1 MHKKLEQ
8 QVRLSIRDGK
18 LNPDILVRLVDS
30 GYREGDSRTNTL
42 LDRLDDAVLV
52 LNEENTIIDVNPAA
66 RKLLAI
72 PQGPL
77 DAFELDQ
84 FIPNL
89 VIDESLQ
96 HAEGAVL
103 AEQKN
108 VVGRTLS
115 ASSINCDVNLFVL
128 KTGENGKRLCVLRTA
143 AAAVKPE
150 TTKAQATDAS
160 EVFEAQEKYLAM
172 MSHELRTPMNAVLGM
187 AKHLAETDM
196 TEDQLEN
203 VKTIIDAGD
212 MMMSLL
218 NDLLDKSKL
227 DAGKFSLEHVNVD
240 LRHMLQ
246 KMVRLWRPTIEAQG
260 LAFSLEIADQ
270 VPSAIRG
277 DSVRI
282 RQILSNLLSNAA
294 KFTKSGSVILSVNA
308 KPVADGK
315 VEIDF
320 SVRDT
325 GIGMS
330 EEVQKKLFSAY
341 VQANSSTSREFGG
354 TGLGLSISRQLAQ
367 MMGGDLVVESKENL
381 GSIFRFIASFETSSK
396 LQNQPVAAVKQV
408 KETPV
413 ITQQNVTPIVDAAA
427 APKSDDD
434 SLRILAVEDNPI
446 NQRVLAAF
454 LRPIG
459 GEVVWAGHG
468 QEALELLAD
477 SYFDV
482 VLMDIQMPVM
492 DGLTAAKT
500 LRASDSINVGVP
512 IIAMTA
518 NAMLGDRETCLAAGM
533 NDYVSKPI
541 DPKTLYKSI
550 AKLVDEYRAVK
561 QTFQQIGG

>member
-1 MHKKLEQ
+1 MAVETKNKQSKTPRRHAIVAASCGACVFGMVGLAYASVPLYQ
-8 QVRLSIRDGK
+8 LFCQVTGYGGTTQVALAASTKIIERTMTVRFDANTSRDLAWK
-18 LNPDILVRLVDS
+18 FKPVQKQI
-30 GYREGDSRTNTL
+30 TL
-42 LDRLDDAVLV
+42 K
-52 LNEENTIIDVNPAA
+52 I
-66 RKLLAI
+66 
-72 PQGPL
+72 
-77 DAFELDQ
+77 
-84 FIPNL
+84 
-89 VIDESLQ
+89 
-96 HAEGAVL
+96 
-103 AEQKN
+103 
-108 VVGRTLS
+108 
-115 ASSINCDVNLFVL
+115 
-128 KTGENGKRLCVLRTA
+128 GENGKRVCILRA
-143 AAAVKPE
+143 E
-150 TTKAQATDAS
+150 TTVIKVKAIDAQKTDAA

-187 AKHLAETDM
+187 AKYLAETDM
-196 TEDQLEN
+196 SEDQLES

-212 MMMSLL
+212 VMMSLL

-227 DAGKFSLEHVNVD
+227 DAGKLSLENINVD
-240 LRHMLQ
+240 LRHMLR
-246 KMVRLWRPTIEAQG
+246 KMVRLWRPTIEKQG
-260 LAFSLEIADQ
+260 LAFSLEIDDA

-294 KFTKSGSVILSVNA
+294 KFTKSGSVTLAVNA
-308 KPVADGK
+308 KPIVNGA

-325 GIGMS
+325 GVGMS

-341 VQANSSTSREFGG
+341 AQANSSTSREFGG
-354 TGLGLSISRQLAQ
+354 TGLGLSISKQLAQ

-381 GSIFRFIASFETSSK
+381 GSIFHFVTSFETSNK
-396 LQNQPVAAVKQV
+396 LQNKQIKEVDSAIEDTIAERDSTVSGAKTSAPAKPISKQP
-408 KETPV
+408 
-413 ITQQNVTPIVDAAA
+413 
-427 APKSDDD
+427 DDD

-459 GEVVWAGHG
+459 GDVIWAGDG
-468 QEALELLAD
+468 QEAIDLLD
-477 SYFDV
+477 GSYFDV

-492 DGLTAAKT
+492 DGLTAART

-518 NAMLGDRETCLAAGM
+518 NAMLGDRETCLEAGM
-533 NDYVSKPI
+533 DDYVSKPI

-561 QTFQQIGG
+561 QDIQQVGG

>member
-1 MHKKLEQ
+1 M
-8 QVRLSIRDGK
+8 
-18 LNPDILVRLVDS
+18 VDS

>member
-30 GYREGDSRTNTL
+30 SYREGDSRTHTL

-77 DAFELDQ
+77 DVLKLDQ
-84 FIPNL
+84 FIPDL

-96 HAEGAVL
+96 HAQGAVL

-108 VVGRTLS
+108 VAGRTLS
-115 ASSINCDVNLFVL
+115 ASSISCDVNLFVL

-212 MMMSLL
+212 VMMSLL

-227 DAGKFSLEHVNVD
+227 DAGKFSLENTNVD

-260 LAFSLEIADQ
+260 LAFSLEIGDE
-270 VPSAIRG
+270 VISAIRG

-294 KFTKSGSVILSVNA
+294 KFTNSGSVILSVHA
-308 KPVADGK
+308 KPLADGK
-315 VEIDF
+315 VEVDF

-330 EEVQKKLFSAY
+330 EEVQKNLFNAY
-341 VQANSSTSREFGG
+341 VQANSSTSREYGG

-381 GSIFRFIASFETSSK
+381 GSIFHFIASFETSSK
-396 LQNQPVAAVKQV
+396 SQNQEAKDVDNVPKAQVTERAIAPLVAK
-408 KETPV
+408 P
-413 ITQQNVTPIVDAAA
+413 AA
-427 APKSDDD
+427 APKPTDD

-500 LRASDSINVGVP
+500 LRDSDSINVDVP

-550 AKLVDEYRAVK
+550 SKLVDEYRAVK
-561 QTFQQIGG
+561 QTSQQVCG